1 MPTRTKLRAGVKS
14 ILKLAAPIGAANLAI
29 VCSGTIDT
37 IMAGQTSAEDLAGV
51 ALGIAVATW
60 ISISLAGILQGVS
73 PISGFAFGAKR
84 FREVGD
90 SLHQCLY
97 LAVGLAVPGLVLTLQ
112 TKMWMAVAE
121 TSGLVAEIASQYLLF
136 AGLALPAIL
145 CGRTFI
151 AVNAAVSRPAASMFV
166 TLGIVVLKIPVN
178 WFCMNKLGFGGAGT
192 GLSTCMLSWLALG
205 AYVLIWRI
213 DPYYRAMRSRR
224 WCRPSMK
231 SICIQL
237 KIGVPIGLSI
247 FFEMTS
253 YTLMAIFIARFGAVS
268 LASHQIVANLV
279 WLYYVVPFAVGVAG
293 TVLVSQSLGAGS
305 PESARYAAFLVMI
318 MALFLAVAVSIINF
332 IFRSE
337 IASLYSSDEAVQ
349 KMAVSFITVA
359 SAYHIAD
366 AIQCSGSCVLRGYRI
381 TLIPMLV
388 HSCLLCGV
396 GLSLGSWFAGLF
408 PADPFSL
415 GALGFWIG
423 AAVGLAFAALVIG
436 PFTLASANRQAGRRV
451 LNLHLH

>member
-318 MALFLAVAVSIINF
+318 MALFLAVAVS
-332 IFRSE
+332 S
-337 IASLYSSDEAVQ
+337 
-349 KMAVSFITVA
+349 
-359 SAYHIAD
+359 
-366 AIQCSGSCVLRGYRI
+366 
-381 TLIPMLV
+381 
-388 HSCLLCGV
+388 
-396 GLSLGSWFAGLF
+396 
-408 PADPFSL
+408 
-415 GALGFWIG
+415 
-423 AAVGLAFAALVIG
+423 FAAKSLRS
-436 PFTLASANRQAGRRV
+436 TRLMKRCKKWR
-451 LNLHLH
+451 

>member
-1 MPTRTKLRAGVKS
+1 MPTRTKFRAGIKS

-97 LAVGLAVPGLVLTLQ
+97 LAVGLALPGLVLTLQ

-178 WFCMNKLGFGGAGT
+178 WFCMSKLGLGGAGT

-205 AYVLIWRI
+205 AYVLIWRM

-253 YTLMAIFIARFGAVS
+253 YTL
-268 LASHQIVANLV
+268 
-279 WLYYVVPFAVGVAG
+279 
-293 TVLVSQSLGAGS
+293 
-305 PESARYAAFLVMI
+305 

-436 PFTLASANRQAGRRV
+436 PFTLASANRQAGRRI
-451 LNLHLH
+451 LNLHLN

>member
-1 MPTRTKLRAGVKS
+1 MPTRTKLRAGIKS

-37 IMAGQTSAEDLAGV
+37 IMAGQTSAEDLAGG

-205 AYVLIWRI
+205 AEVLEESEFE
-213 DPYYRAMRSRR
+213 PMFAE
-224 WCRPSMK
+224 CEPALNGK
-231 SICIQL
+231 
-237 KIGVPIGLSI
+237 KI
-247 FFEMTS
+247 
-253 YTLMAIFIARFGAVS
+253 AIFGSYGWGSGEWMDTWEAQCQADGAV
-268 LASHQIVANLV
+268 
-279 WLYYVVPFAVGVAG
+279 FA
-293 TVLVSQSLGAGS
+293 
-305 PESARYAAFLVMI
+305 AAPLI
-318 MALFLAVAVSIINF
+318 CH
-332 IFRSE
+332 E
-337 IASLYSSDEAVQ
+337 TPDEAGL
-349 KMAVSFITVA
+349 
-359 SAYHIAD
+359 AD
-366 AIQCSGSCVLRGYRI
+366 C
-381 TLIPMLV
+381 T
-388 HSCLLCGV
+388 
-396 GLSLGSWFAGLF
+396 
-408 PADPFSL
+408 
-415 GALGFWIG
+415 ALGE
-423 AAVGLAFAALVIG
+423 ALV
-436 PFTLASANRQAGRRV
+436 
-451 LNLHLH
+451 

>member
-1 MPTRTKLRAGVKS
+1 MPTRTKLRAGIKS

-231 SICIQL
+231 SICVQL

-253 YTLMAIFIARFGAVS
+253 YTLMAIFIARFG
-268 LASHQIVANLV
+268 
-279 WLYYVVPFAVGVAG
+279 VPFAVGVAG

-318 MALFLAVAVSIINF
+318 MALFLAVAVSVINF

-436 PFTLASANRQAGRRV
+436 PFTLASANRQAGRRI
-451 LNLHLH
+451 LNLHLN

>member
-1 MPTRTKLRAGVKS
+1 MPTRTKLRAGIKS

-213 DPYYRAMRSRR
+213 DPITEP
-224 WCRPSMK
+224 CD
-231 SICIQL
+231 QDD
-237 KIGVPIGLSI
+237 
-247 FFEMTS
+247 
-253 YTLMAIFIARFGAVS
+253 
-268 LASHQIVANLV
+268 
-279 WLYYVVPFAVGVAG
+279 
-293 TVLVSQSLGAGS
+293 GAGH
-305 PESARYAAFLVMI
+305 R
-318 MALFLAVAVSIINF
+318 
-332 IFRSE
+332 
-337 IASLYSSDEAVQ
+337 
-349 KMAVSFITVA
+349 
-359 SAYHIAD
+359 
-366 AIQCSGSCVLRGYRI
+366 
-381 TLIPMLV
+381 
-388 HSCLLCGV
+388 
-396 GLSLGSWFAGLF
+396 
-408 PADPFSL
+408 
-415 GALGFWIG
+415 
-423 AAVGLAFAALVIG
+423 
-436 PFTLASANRQAGRRV
+436 
-451 LNLHLH
+451 

>member
-1 MPTRTKLRAGVKS
+1 MPTRTKLRAGIKS

-151 AVNAAVSRPAASMFV
+151 AVNAASMFV

-436 PFTLASANRQAGRRV
+436 PFTLASANRQAGRRI
-451 LNLHLH
+451 LNLHLN

>member
-1 MPTRTKLRAGVKS
+1 MPTRTKLRAGIKS

-178 WFCMNKLGFGGAGT
+178 WFCMNRLGFGGAGT

-237 KIGVPIGLSI
+237 K
-247 FFEMTS
+247 M
-253 YTLMAIFIARFGAVS
+253 MAIFIARFGAVS

-436 PFTLASANRQAGRRV
+436 PFTLASANRQAGRRI
-451 LNLHLH
+451 LNLHLN